1 MSKKIFYLASALSFF
16 WIQNAF
22 ASEENALFQGLDNQ
36 IALGYSYNSLYA
48 YNPDYAGPNVTTT
61 ASNLNLH
68 LEQLFNSN
76 VWLAIDGSFTFKA
89 NQNAPGGAG
98 FSDNTQEFGFPA
110 SLSAKGGYSF
120 NWGGNSTQGF
130 QVIPY
135 LTIGRMLNYNGMS
148 VSQNTFTQS
157 YLNMYGGGAR
167 LEYAFA
173 RDASIYLDQSIGYL
187 QDPNANTSDVYDQSA
202 MSYTTLLGIKYNV
215 TPYFQVGLQGM
226 YNQTNL
232 IDTSVGYNA
241 ITYSY
246 QNTAQTSF
254 GGMLS
259 FAYLYNNDQLMS
271 SLSNMG
277 SGSNRSQAL
286 NSLLAAFDNSYSLG
300 MGWVNSTNSYKGGSA
315 PSIGTSSNYIDF
327 NVAHLFENN
336 VWANIDAQL
345 INNISQTNIP
355 AGRVNASVPTYIGF
369 PGSVTIDAGYG
380 FQAFDS
386 GFQVIPYANLGVI
399 MNMNSYNIR
408 SNSSIMNAIS
418 QDMYLQYGLGG
429 RAEYAINDFWQI
441 YADQLLAEMND
452 QSSLGI
458 NAWRSTSSLGVKI
471 NPVAQLQLGLKGFY
485 DIITPNGDAYNTS
498 TNSYMPAQQNSM
510 GVQFDI
516 GLRY

>member
-1 MSKKIFYLASALSFF
+1 MSKKIFYLASALSLLG
-16 WIQNAF
+16 IQNSF

-246 QNTAQTSF
+246 QNTAFTHTYPQMTVKK
-254 GGMLS
+254 
-259 FAYLYNNDQLMS
+259 
-271 SLSNMG
+271 G
-277 SGSNRSQAL
+277 S
-286 NSLLAAFDNSYSLG
+286 D
-300 MGWVNSTNSYKGGSA
+300 
-315 PSIGTSSNYIDF
+315 
-327 NVAHLFENN
+327 
-336 VWANIDAQL
+336 
-345 INNISQTNIP
+345 
-355 AGRVNASVPTYIGF
+355 
-369 PGSVTIDAGYG
+369 
-380 FQAFDS
+380 
-386 GFQVIPYANLGVI
+386 
-399 MNMNSYNIR
+399 
-408 SNSSIMNAIS
+408 
-418 QDMYLQYGLGG
+418 
-429 RAEYAINDFWQI
+429 
-441 YADQLLAEMND
+441 
-452 QSSLGI
+452 
-458 NAWRSTSSLGVKI
+458 
-471 NPVAQLQLGLKGFY
+471 
-485 DIITPNGDAYNTS
+485 
-498 TNSYMPAQQNSM
+498 
-510 GVQFDI
+510 
-516 GLRY
+516 